1 MAEIESNDVFGP
13 DAEEPVT
20 GWELIARNRSVVA
33 IIDALLSMPPH
44 REFNKSEL
52 SDFADIS
59 RKSVHTHLPL
69 LYEVGVVEEVP
80 NTAPTRYR
88 FDAENEVSEALI
100 KLDGAVNNVGPY
112 AEDTN
117 SQINS

>member
-1 MAEIESNDVFGP
+1 MKHTMAETEHHDTPILD
-13 DAEEPVT
+13 DEEPVT

-52 SDFADIS
+52 AEFADVS

-69 LYEVGVVEEVP
+69 LHDLNVVEEVP
-80 NTAPTRYR
+80 NTTPTRYR
-88 FDAENEVSEALI
+88 FNTENEVSEALI
-100 KLDGAVNNVGPY
+100 KLDGAVNNAGPY
-112 AEDTN
+112 AGEHD
-117 SQINS
+117 